1 MAFRRTAL
9 LAAALGAG
17 PFATQAQPSALMHF
31 DGLNDGRMLFHLF
44 GPDRTD
50 AAQTQRRPPSRSC
63 SSPPPL
69 WSV

>member
-50 AAQTQRRPPSRSC
+50 AAQT
-63 SSPPPL
+63 
-69 WSV
+69 